1 MLRVSG
7 GLRGRKK
14 LNCKKNVK
22 TPRQR
27 NVEISTTQNFTFLR
41 GVKSS
46 CEAGVKQVQSGVRQT
61 QIHERGPIW
70 GSWWEL
76 PNFSIRTTAPS
87 APLCQVRHCNRCTTA
102 PSMPQRQTR
111 HGARRSTLLPT
122 AVRTLPRQAGRGGNV
137 IAAAEA
143 SAGTA
148 FFLSTKITENTWKSG
163 LRCDKIQIWI

>member
-1 MLRVSG
+1 M
-7 GLRGRKK
+7 
-14 LNCKKNVK
+14 
-22 TPRQR
+22 
-27 NVEISTTQNFTFLR
+27 
-41 GVKSS
+41 
-46 CEAGVKQVQSGVRQT
+46 KQVQSGVRQT

-76 PNFSIRTTAPS
+76 PNFSIRTTALS
-87 APLCQVRHCNRCTTA
+87 TPLCQVRRCAKCVTA
-102 PSMPQRQTR
+102 TDAPQHQACHSARRAMAPDSPQQRACHPVHHST
-111 HGARRSTLLPT
+111 RRSTLLPT
-122 AVRTLPRQAGRGGNV
+122 AVRTLPRQAGCGGNV